1 MGGCGS
7 GRTEWRAKAEQ
18 ALKLDISQLKK
29 RDCLKPGYTF
39 TWRWTWTS
47 GDSSSINITTRENAL
62 ELNYRVRN
70 PGKDWQ
76 NRNQHIALTY
86 TECNYGGTRPWFIC
100 PQCSRRVGVLY
111 SRGLFLCRHC
121 SRVAYTSKSEN
132 LPDRMLRKA
141 NKMRDRLGA
150 DYGLH
155 KPMRRPKGMRWNTFW
170 RLHEKIEML
179 ESRAIIVRFG
189 MFRRSLGDRH
199 KDLLDN
205 WDFED

>member
-7 GRTEWRAKAEQ
+7 GRMGWRAKAER

-47 GDSSSINITTRENAL
+47 GDSSSINITTRDNAL
-62 ELNYRVRN
+62 VLNYRSRN
-70 PGKDWQ
+70 YGEEWLDQ
-76 NRNQHIALTY
+76 EQYIILVH

-121 SRVAYTSKSEN
+121 SRVAYSSKSEN

-141 NKMRDRLGA
+141 NKIRDRLGA
-150 DYGLH
+150 DYGVQNPL
-155 KPMRRPKGMRWNTFW
+155 RRPKGMHWNTFW
-170 RLHEKIEML
+170 RLKNHVHTL
-179 ESRAIIVRFG
+179 ET
-189 MFRRSLGDRH
+189 RSLVSTLIMLRGSIGGSY
-199 KDLLDN
+199 KKMLD
-205 WDFED
+205 ELEV